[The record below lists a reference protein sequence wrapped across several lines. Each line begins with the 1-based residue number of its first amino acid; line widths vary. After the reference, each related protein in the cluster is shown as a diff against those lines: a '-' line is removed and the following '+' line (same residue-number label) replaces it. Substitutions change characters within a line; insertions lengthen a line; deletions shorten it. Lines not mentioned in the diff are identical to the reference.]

1 MYIYEKIRDELI
13 EKIGSLP
20 PHERIPSRNALCR
33 EYLVTRTTIDR
44 AIDELANSGYLYSV
58 MGSGTFVAD
67 LSANGMKLGAG
78 DKNFGVL
85 LPDITADTYPE
96 ILRGIQDTADRYG
109 ISIVAC
115 NTDNQTEKQ
124 ASIVRRLINSKVDGL
139 IIIPAISSSAD
150 QAFCHLLEDSSVPFV
165 FCNRNI
171 GGVNSPCVC
180 SNDFYGSFL
189 ATTHL
194 IEQGYRRIAYLSAMF
209 YKTSMDRYQ
218 GYIAALSQHEREIDE
233 SLILIGETTDPSR
246 QEGAGQLLKALLQK
260 DGSVDAVVCFN
271 DRVACDAMEA
281 VQGIGLR
288 VSEDIGLIGYDN
300 TSVCNLL
307 PIKLTSMDYRNY
319 EIGQCAA
326 TTLYRMISE
335 PGFAA
340 RRITTFEPRIVVRDS
355 CRGAISKTVWAQA

>member
-1 MYIYEKIRDELI
+1 MYIYEKIRNELI
-13 EKIGSLP
+13 EKINDLS

-33 EYLVTRTTIDR
+33 EFLVTRTTVDR
-44 AIDELANSGYLYSV
+44 AIDELVSSGYLYSV

-67 LSANGMKLGAG
+67 LAANGTKLNLG
-78 DKNFGVL
+78 DKNIGVL

-96 ILRGIQDTADRYG
+96 ILRGIQDTADKYG
-109 ISIVAC
+109 VSIVAC
-115 NTDNQTEKQ
+115 NTDNQSEKQ

-139 IIIPAISSSAD
+139 IIIPAINSNAD
-150 QAFCHLLEDSSVPFV
+150 YALCHLLEESSVPYA

-171 GGVNSPCVC
+171 GGVTSPCIC

-189 ATTHL
+189 ATSHL

-218 GYIAALSQHEREIDE
+218 GYIAALSRSGREIDE
-233 SLILIGETTDPSR
+233 ALILIGEATDPSR

-281 VQGIGLR
+281 IQSLGLR
-288 VSEDIGLIGYDN
+288 VSEDIGLVGYDN
-300 TSVCNLL
+300 TNVCNLL

-319 EIGQCAA
+319 EIGRCAA
-326 TTLYRMISE
+326 TTLHRMINE
-335 PGFAA
+335 PGFTA

-355 CRGAISKTVWAQA
+355 CKGPASTEV

>member
-1 MYIYEKIRDELI
+1 MYIYEKIRNDLI
-13 EKIGSLP
+13 LKINDLP
-20 PHERIPSRNALCR
+20 PHERIPSRNALCN
-33 EYLVTRTTIDR
+33 EFLVTRTTIDR
-44 AIDELANSGYLYSV
+44 AIDELVKSGYLYSV

-67 LSANGMKLGAG
+67 LSANGMKLGVG

-96 ILRGIQDTADRYG
+96 ILRGVQDTADRYG
-109 ISIVAC
+109 VSIVAC
-115 NTDNQTEKQ
+115 NTDNKSEKQ
-124 ASIVRRLINSKVDGL
+124 ESIVRRLINSKVDGL
-139 IIIPAISSSAD
+139 IIIPAINSNAD
-150 QAFCHLLEDSSVPFV
+150 YALYHLLEDSYVPYV

-171 GGVNSPCVC
+171 GGVNSPCIC

-189 ATTHL
+189 ATSHL
-194 IEQGYRRIAYLSAMF
+194 IERGYRRIAYLSAMF

-218 GYIAALSQHEREIDE
+218 GYIAALSQNGREIDE
-233 SLILIGETTDPSR
+233 ALILIGETTDPSR
-246 QEGAGQLLKALLQK
+246 QECAGQLLKALLLK
-260 DGSVDAVVCFN
+260 DRSVDAVVCFN

-281 VQGIGLR
+281 IQSIGLR
-288 VSEDIGLIGYDN
+288 VSEDIGLVGYDN

-326 TTLYRMISE
+326 TTLHRMISE
-335 PGFAA
+335 PGFVA

-355 CRGAISKTVWAQA
+355 CRGPVLEKV